1 MNRSLGCLRLS
12 LALLLAGSPAMGAVV
27 QTQTGVQGAAPT
39 IGGLPLWSSPGS
51 LLSPQLGGSLLAPSL
66 LSSIPF
72 LPAPAVA
79 LNPALTVA
87 PVGAPLV
94 AAPAAV
100 KPGSPAK
107 RDAKA
112 QASPL
117 QSLESAGTAVSG
129 ANDQGGGKT
138 ALALDSLYEGSVRG
152 KAQTSDPVIGSEGVA
167 SALAAPAEI
176 SPEQAQAA
184 PPAPAAPA
192 AEKSSLDK
200 FVDFAK
206 SLFFPDGRPAGV
218 VASRGTRSTTEGMAT
233 DEQMYKDMELSPLT
247 YEERLAAVVE
257 LFKRG
262 GAKPEEIITQDVGAG
277 QKNVYVVKKGRTDRV
292 IVVSSHHD
300 REWAVG
306 RGTIDNWTGT
316 TMVTN
321 LYQTMRDMETE
332 ATIVF
337 VSFAREEDGL
347 IGSARYLKALSKEQR
362 AKIDANVNL
371 DTLAV
376 DGTFSWQNNSTKSL
390 LEMVKKVA
398 DAEKLDHKAERLWGG
413 DADSSSF
420 RRYGIAA
427 LTLFGVTP
435 ERIFDIVH
443 SENDTMAVFSMP
455 HYKNAFLLALALV
468 KALNLTPVG
477 PERLIAPAVAAAQAL
492 VGPRTSGQTST
503 VESGPFSARIGPMA
517 EDGDVLVSV
526 SYQGTVYA
534 DPLAL
539 MAAVIAN
546 KDQSVFYQF
555 RSLLEKAVAEY
566 KRSSGIR
573 PIPA

>member
-1 MNRSLGCLRLS
+1 
-12 LALLLAGSPAMGAVV
+12 MGAVV
-27 QTQTGVQGAAPT
+27 QTQTGVQGVAPR
-39 IGGLPLWSSPGS
+39 IGGIPLWSGFMG
-51 LLSPQLGGSLLAPSL
+51 LGSPQLGGSLLAPSL
-66 LSSIPF
+66 LSGIPF
-72 LPAPAVA
+72 LPAPVVAV
-79 LNPALTVA
+79 NPALAVT

-94 AAPAAV
+94 AVEAAV
-100 KPGSPAK
+100 KARRPVLRPVKSAAK
-107 RDAKA
+107 TK
-112 QASPL
+112 ASPL
-117 QSLESAGTAVSG
+117 QVLESAGSAISE
-129 ANDQGGGKT
+129 ANDRGGGKT
-138 ALALDSLYEGSVRG
+138 SQALDELYGSGSRSQAEASGPVAGAEGRSPVLPAG
-152 KAQTSDPVIGSEGVA
+152 TAQSRA
-167 SALAAPAEI
+167 
-176 SPEQAQAA
+176 QAKAA
-184 PPAPAAPA
+184 PPAPAAVA
-192 AEKSSLDK
+192 VEKSSLEK

-206 SLFFPDGRPAGV
+206 GLFFPDGRPAGV
-218 VASRGTRSTTEGMAT
+218 IASRGTRSQAEGMAT

-262 GAKPEEIITQDVGAG
+262 GAKPEEIVLQDVGGG
-277 QKNVYVVKKGRTDRV
+277 QKNVYVVKKGKTDRV

-300 REWAVG
+300 REWSVG

-321 LYQTMRDMETE
+321 LYQAMQDMETE

-347 IGSARYLKALSKEQR
+347 IGSARYLKALTKDQR

-390 LEMVKKVA
+390 LDMVKKVA
-398 DAEKLDHKAERLWGG
+398 DQEKLDHKAERLWGG

-477 PERLIAPAVAAAQAL
+477 PERFIEPAAAVARAFA
-492 VGPRTSGQTST
+492 GPRTSGETVS

-517 EDGDVLVSV
+517 QDGDVLVSV

-534 DPLAL
+534 DPLTL
-539 MAAVIAN
+539 MAEVIAN
-546 KDQSVFYQF
+546 KDQAAFYRF
-555 RSLLEKAVAEY
+555 RSLLEKAVAQY
-566 KRSSGIR
+566 KANSANSGTHT
-573 PIPA
+573 

>member
-1 MNRSLGCLRLS
+1 MKRIGWLRLP
-12 LALLLAGSPAMGAVV
+12 LGMLLAVSASLPAAPAAAAVV
-27 QTQTGVQGAAPT
+27 QSQTGVQGVTSRVGVMPV
-39 IGGLPLWSSPGS
+39 WSGPGV
-51 LLSPQLGGSLLAPSL
+51 LGSPQLGGSLLAPSL
-66 LSSIPF
+66 LGRIPV
-72 LPAPAVA
+72 LPSPEVKANPALAVAPAVQESVRPGPAA
-79 LNPALTVA
+79 LPMPQAAEA
-87 PVGAPLV
+87 PVSA
-94 AAPAAV
+94 
-100 KPGSPAK
+100 
-107 RDAKA
+107 
-112 QASPL
+112 L
-117 QSLESAGTAVSG
+117 QSLERTETAVQS
-129 ANDQGGGKT
+129 AQDQGGEQSGR
-138 ALALDSLYEGSVRG
+138 ALDSLYEGEVRG
-152 KAQTSDPVIGSEGVA
+152 QAEAADPVIGSDAAAPVLPAA
-167 SALAAPAEI
+167 SAQGQ
-176 SPEQAQAA
+176 SQAKAA
-184 PPAPAAPA
+184 PPAPVRTA

-218 VASRGTRSTTEGMAT
+218 IASRGTRSTTEGMAT
-233 DEQMYKDMELSPLT
+233 DEQMYQDMELSPLT

-262 GAKPEEIITQDVGAG
+262 GAKPEEIVLQDVGGG
-277 QKNVYVVKKGRTDRV
+277 QKNVYVVKKGKTDRV

-300 REWAVG
+300 REWSVG

-321 LYQTMRDMETE
+321 LYQAMQDMETE

-347 IGSARYLKALSKEQR
+347 IGSARYLKALTKDQR

-376 DGTFSWQNNSTKSL
+376 DGTFSWQNNSTESL
-390 LEMVKKVA
+390 LKMVKKVA

-427 LTLFGVTP
+427 LTLFGVSP

-477 PERLIAPAVAAAQAL
+477 PERLIEPAAAVARAFA
-492 VGPRTSGQTST
+492 GPRTSGETVS

-517 EDGDVLVSV
+517 QDGDVFVSV

-534 DPLAL
+534 DPLTL
-539 MAAVIAN
+539 MAEVIAN
-546 KDQSVFYQF
+546 KDQAAFYRF
-555 RSLLEKAVAEY
+555 RSLLEKAVAQY
-566 KRSSGIR
+566 KADSGTHT
-573 PIPA
+573 